1 VTGERT
7 AWDPEHLPSQVGKTV
22 VVTGAGRGI
31 GYFIAEQLAS
41 AGARVVLTTRDP
53 KQAGAAARAIRTEV
67 PTARLEFVTLDLA
80 SLESIHAAAAAI
92 RDLGP
97 IDVLINNGGMT
108 SGPRTRQT
116 TADGLELTVG
126 TNAFGPFAL
135 TALVW
140 PALSAT
146 ARVVSLGSLSTR
158 LTKADLDNFEQTSGR
173 FSFST
178 AYAYS
183 KHGMHAFA
191 FELDRKL
198 RASGSAVQSL
208 LAHPGFALDGWAPH
222 RPGVNKLGSPG
233 TRFFE
238 RVLGFMSH
246 GRDRGAWPI
255 VRAAIG
261 PDAAGGEFYGPS
273 RSVVGVPVITTP
285 VAQSADTEFGR
296 RFWTLAE
303 TATGLTFEP

>member
-1 VTGERT
+1 MT
-7 AWDPEHLPSQVGKTV
+7 AGRANWDPERLPSQAGKTI

-31 GYFIAEQLAS
+31 GYFVAEQLAR
-41 AGARVVLTTRDP
+41 AGAFVIMTTRDP
-53 KQAGAAARAIRTEV
+53 DQAAAAARSIREHEPNAQLGYV
-67 PTARLEFVTLDLA
+67 RLDLA
-80 SLESIHAAAAAI
+80 SLDSIRRAATELIA
-92 RDLGP
+92 LGP

-108 SGPRTRQT
+108 SGSRARQI

-126 TNAFGPFAL
+126 TNAFGPFAV

-140 PALSAT
+140 PALSPA

-158 LTKADLDNFEQTSGR
+158 LTKADLENYQQSHGR

-191 FELDRKL
+191 IELDRRL
-198 RASGSAVQSL
+198 RAEGSAVQSL

-233 TRFFE
+233 TRAFE
-238 RVLGFMSH
+238 RFLGFMSH

-255 VRAAIG
+255 VRAASD
-261 PDAAGGEFYGPS
+261 PDAGGGEFYGPS
-273 RSVVGVPVITTP
+273 RSVVGVPVLTTP
-285 VAQSADTEFGR
+285 IAQSADPEFGR
-296 RFWTLAE
+296 RFWALAE
-303 TATGLTFEP
+303 SATGVTFEP

>member
-1 VTGERT
+1 MT
-7 AWDPEHLPSQVGKTV
+7 AGRAHWDPEHLPSQTGRTII
-22 VVTGAGRGI
+22 VTGAGRGI
-31 GYFIAEQLAS
+31 GYFVAEQLAR
-41 AGARVVLTTRDP
+41 AGAFVIMTTRDP
-53 KQAGAAARAIRTEV
+53 DQAAAAARSIREQV
-67 PTARLEFVTLDLA
+67 PNAQVGYVRLDLA
-80 SLESIHAAAAAI
+80 SLESIRRAAAELIA
-92 RDLGP
+92 LGP

-126 TNAFGPFAL
+126 TNAFGPFAF

-140 PALSAT
+140 PALSPA

-158 LTKADLDNFEQTSGR
+158 LTKADLENFQQSQGR

-198 RASGSAVQSL
+198 RAKRSAAKSL

-222 RPGVNKLGSPG
+222 RQGVNKLGSAG
-233 TRFFE
+233 ARFLE
-238 RVLGFMSH
+238 RVLGLMSH

-255 VRAAIG
+255 VRAATD

-285 VAQSADTEFGR
+285 VAQSADAEFGR
-296 RFWTLAE
+296 RFWALAE
-303 TATGLTFEP
+303 GATGLTFEP

>member
-1 VTGERT
+1 MTGDRA
-7 AWDPEHLPSQVGKTV
+7 AWDPDHLPSQAGKTV

-31 GYFIAEQLAS
+31 GYFIAEQLAR
-41 AGARVVLTTRDP
+41 AGAFVIMTTRDP
-53 KQAGAAARAIRTEV
+53 AQAAAAAESIRAQV
-67 PTARLEFVTLDLA
+67 PEAQLGYVRLDLA
-80 SLESIHAAAAAI
+80 SLDSVRAAAAELVA
-92 RDLGP
+92 LGP
-97 IDVLINNGGMT
+97 IGVLINNGGMT

-140 PALSAT
+140 PALTPT

-158 LTKADLDNFEQTSGR
+158 LTKANLDNFEQTAGR

-198 RASGSAVQSL
+198 RATGSGVQSL

-233 TRFFE
+233 TRFLE

-255 VRAAIG
+255 VRAATD
-261 PDAAGGEFYGPS
+261 PYAAGGEFYGPS
-273 RSVVGVPVITTP
+273 RSVVGVPVIVTP
-285 VAQSADTEFGR
+285 VAQSADSEFGR
-296 RFWTLAE
+296 QFWTMAE
-303 TATGLTFEP
+303 RATGLTFEP

>member
-1 VTGERT
+1 MTGNSA
-7 AWDPEHLPSQVGKTV
+7 AWDPEHLPSQAGKTV

-31 GYFIAEQLAS
+31 GYFIAEQLAR
-41 AGARVVLTTRDP
+41 AGALVIMTTRDP
-53 KQAGAAARAIRTEV
+53 AQGAIAAQSIRDQV
-67 PTARLEFVTLDLA
+67 PDAHLGYVRLDLA
-80 SLESIHAAAAAI
+80 SLDSIRAAAVELVA
-92 RDLGP
+92 LGP

-116 TADGLELTVG
+116 TVDGLELTVG

-140 PALSAT
+140 PALSPT

-158 LTKADLDNFEQTSGR
+158 LTKADLANFEQTEGR
-173 FSFST
+173 FAFST

-183 KHGMHAFA
+183 KHGMHALA

-198 RASGSAVQSL
+198 RATGSGVQSL

-222 RPGVNKLGSPG
+222 RPGVNKLGSAG
-233 TRFFE
+233 TRVLE

-255 VRAAIG
+255 VRAATD
-261 PDAAGGEFYGPS
+261 PHAEGGEFYGPS
-273 RSVVGVPVITTP
+273 RSVVGVPVIVTP
-285 VAQSADTEFGR
+285 VAQSADADFGR
-296 RFWTLAE
+296 EFWRLAE
-303 TATGLTFEP
+303 RATGVTFEP

>member
-1 VTGERT
+1 VTGDRA
-7 AWDPEHLPSQVGKTV
+7 AWDPEHLPSQAGKTV

-31 GYFIAEQLAS
+31 GYFIAEQLAQ
-41 AGARVVLTTRDP
+41 AGAFVIMTTRDP
-53 KQAGAAARAIRTEV
+53 DQAAVAAQSIRDQVPGAQLGYVR
-67 PTARLEFVTLDLA
+67 LDLA
-80 SLESIHAAAAAI
+80 SLDSIRAAAAELVA
-92 RDLGP
+92 LGP
-97 IDVLINNGGMT
+97 IDVLVNNGGMT
-108 SGPRTRQT
+108 SGPRTRHT
-116 TADGLELTVG
+116 TVDGLELTVG

-140 PALSAT
+140 PALSPT

-158 LTKADLDNFEQTSGR
+158 LTKANLENFEQASGR

-198 RASGSAVQSL
+198 RATGSGVQSL

-222 RPGVNKLGSPG
+222 RPGVNKLGSAG
-233 TRFFE
+233 SRFLE

-255 VRAAIG
+255 VRAATD
-261 PDAAGGEFYGPS
+261 PLATGGQFYGPS
-273 RSVVGVPVITTP
+273 RSVVGVPMTVTP
-285 VAQSADTEFGR
+285 VAQSADAEFGR
-296 RFWTLAE
+296 EFWQLAE
-303 TATGLTFEP
+303 RATGLSFEP